1 MVKWWI
7 QKLQSNLKC
16 EMYLKYMM
24 HKPNIYT
31 IWYIEYNS
39 IFGTIGMRKYPWKCF
54 SDTVFL
60 KDTLIEIKGTFS

>member
-7 QKLQSNLKC
+7 QKLQQNFKC

-24 HKPNIYT
+24 HKPNIT
-31 IWYIEYNS
+31 PFDTSKIIVFLIKLEWENIHGNV
-39 IFGTIGMRKYPWKCF
+39 F

-60 KDTLIEIKGTFS
+60 KDTLIEIKGKFP